1 MVITFLQILR
11 TPALGLSTLPLRV
24 EFEGAAAQLTA
35 LRSVVGCDE
44 VPEILGVEQA
54 LRLGDEEE
62 AARKTKPLAEA
73 LVLWS
78 RRQSGE
84 YGRAV
89 DRLNANAWKPLGPF
103 KDVRVRKGWD
113 QSDVRIRAVGVRLE
127 IEESLLFPVESIERG
142 ARVFFTVSDS
152 GQDKL
157 ALLSVDSSA
166 AGTVLYLTGGEA
178 EGSLWISAVPMEVP
192 ASMTVAPKGQ
202 NGVGSEFV
210 TERLIDGQ
218 KKTLDLGKNVAV
230 GGVFTLRR
238 EGGASAVQENPDTQH
253 SGILPEET
261 KPARTFLDT
270 LTGAMART
278 PPAAESSGP
287 PAPASTEKVEFY
299 LGPKR
304 VVIGDRPVIFETSSS
319 PQSHPP
325 VEYRKG
331 WFPFF
336 VWGWGRLVERWSLF
350 WRKLRPRLHF

>member
-1 MVITFLQILR
+1 MVTTLLQILR
-11 TPALGLSTLPLRV
+11 TPALGLSLLPLSV

-54 LRLGDEEE
+54 LRLGNEEE

-73 LVLWS
+73 LVRWS

-113 QSDVRIRAVGVRLE
+113 RSDVRMRAVGARLE
-127 IEESLLFPVESIERG
+127 IEEPLLFPAGSIERG
-142 ARVFFTVSDS
+142 TRVFFTVSDS
-152 GQDKL
+152 GQDGL
-157 ALLSVDSSA
+157 ALLSVDFFE
-166 AGTVLYLTGGEA
+166 AGTILYVTVGKA
-178 EGSLWISAVPMEVP
+178 EDSFWISATLMDVP

-202 NGVGSEFV
+202 NGVGPEFV
-210 TERLIDGQ
+210 TERPSDGQ
-218 KKTLDLGKNVAV
+218 KKTLDPGKNVAV
-230 GGVFTLRR
+230 GGGFTLRR
-238 EGGASAVQENPDTQH
+238 EGRASVVQENPDTQH

-270 LTGAMART
+270 LTGAGART

-287 PAPASTEKVEFY
+287 PAPASTEKMEFY
-299 LGPKR
+299 LGTKR
-304 VVIGDRPVIFETSSS
+304 VVIGDRPLIFETSSS

-350 WRKLRPRLHF
+350 WQKLRPRLHF